1 MKTKLIQLAFG
12 NIEDP
17 KTQNAKKERWF
28 SSHNTKR
35 EHILAKGAWPEN
47 WYMFCVVRLKSP
59 FFLTFCLFGSGLR
72 TLEVNIK
79 TIFTYA
85 IFLIN
90 FLFFLFFT
98 QYIKQLIN

>member
-47 WYMFCVVRLKSP
+47 WYMFCVVLLKSP
-59 FFLTFCLFGSGLR
+59 FFLTFCLFGSCRHGDI
-72 TLEVNIK
+72 LEQSPL
-79 TIFTYA
+79 
-85 IFLIN
+85 FLT
-90 FLFFLFFT
+90 FCVFSSC
-98 QYIKQLIN
+98 